1 MTEIIKVD
9 FWRENSNIYLWKIEK
24 IVVARKCCKMRLLW
38 QSKLYF
44 QIMGQEDVKVRRCSN
59 KLSSSKATFISSLR
73 RETEAIIARCYTTP
87 CSTKAPE
94 ENKNREEN
102 AYWKK
107 KVLWQCWKITTK
119 SLMKK
124 FLFWQQRNERKL
136 LWHEFIGDFQKTT
149 FASIIWI
156 KCFSTMIIS
165 VKTWTIW

>member
-1 MTEIIKVD
+1 MTFLKNLNFHAKNNVSSIRVVYIFKYVFASKLTEIVKVD
-9 FWRENSNIYLWKIEK
+9 FWRENSNICLTKIEK
-24 IVVARKCCKMRLLW
+24 IVVVARKCCKMRLLW

-107 KVLWQCWKITTK
+107 NMVVWQCLKI
-119 SLMKK
+119 
-124 FLFWQQRNERKL
+124 
-136 LWHEFIGDFQKTT
+136 I
-149 FASIIWI
+149 
-156 KCFSTMIIS
+156 
-165 VKTWTIW
+165 

>member
-1 MTEIIKVD
+1 MIIVWILRTLKNKVWYFWKIWVFTPKIMSHPFVSFIFSNIRIKND
-9 FWRENSNIYLWKIEK
+9 GNYKGRFWRENSNIYLWKIEK

-73 RETEAIIARCYTTP
+73 RETEAIIARCYTTL

-107 KVLWQCWKITTK
+107 NMVVWQCLKI
-119 SLMKK
+119 
-124 FLFWQQRNERKL
+124 
-136 LWHEFIGDFQKTT
+136 I
-149 FASIIWI
+149 
-156 KCFSTMIIS
+156 
-165 VKTWTIW
+165 